1 MVNKLYLINVTK
13 KKTNKPR
20 RIFVMGRPAKID
32 EPTKTYS
39 LLMSVKQYDR
49 LSTHS
54 ERLQKKSREQVAV
67 SDLMREAIDIYL
79 EALDDDDYDGGQG
92 ETQSEN

>member
-1 MVNKLYLINVTK
+1 MA
-13 KKTNKPR
+13 
-20 RIFVMGRPAKID
+20 RPVKID

-49 LSTHS
+49 LAKHS
-54 ERLQKKSREQVAV
+54 ERLQKQSREQLAV

-79 EALDDDDYDGGQG
+79 GALDDEMDSDISD
-92 ETQSEN
+92 E

>member
-1 MVNKLYLINVTK
+1 MA
-13 KKTNKPR
+13 
-20 RIFVMGRPAKID
+20 RPVKID

-49 LSTHS
+49 LAEHS
-54 ERLQKKSREQVAV
+54 ERLQKKAREQLAV

-79 EALDDDDYDGGQG
+79 EALDDEMDSDISDEQ
-92 ETQSEN
+92 

>member
-1 MVNKLYLINVTK
+1 
-13 KKTNKPR
+13 
-20 RIFVMGRPAKID
+20 MGRPAKID

-49 LSTHS
+49 LSAHS

-79 EALDDDDYDGGQG
+79 EALDDDDYDGGQ
-92 ETQSEN
+92 SEKKSED

>member
-1 MVNKLYLINVTK
+1 
-13 KKTNKPR
+13 
-20 RIFVMGRPAKID
+20 MGRPTKID

-49 LSTHS
+49 LAEHS
-54 ERLQKKSREQVAV
+54 ERLQKLSREQVAV

-79 EALDDDDYDGGQG
+79 DALDEDVTD
-92 ETQSEN
+92 EK

>member
-1 MVNKLYLINVTK
+1 
-13 KKTNKPR
+13 
-20 RIFVMGRPAKID
+20 MGRPAKID

-49 LSTHS
+49 LAEHS
-54 ERLQKKSREQVAV
+54 ERLQKLSREQVAV

-79 EALDDDDYDGGQG
+79 DALDEDVTD
-92 ETQSEN
+92 EK

>member
-1 MVNKLYLINVTK
+1 ME
-13 KKTNKPR
+13 
-20 RIFVMGRPAKID
+20 RPAKID

-49 LSTHS
+49 LFTHS
-54 ERLQKKSREQVAV
+54 ERLQKKRREQVAV

-79 EALDDDDYDGGQG
+79 DALDDDDYDGGQG
-92 ETQSEN
+92 EAQSEN

>member
-1 MVNKLYLINVTK
+1 MA
-13 KKTNKPR
+13 
-20 RIFVMGRPAKID
+20 RPVKID

-49 LSTHS
+49 LAKHS
-54 ERLQKKSREQVAV
+54 ERLQKKSREQLAV

-79 EALDDDDYDGGQG
+79 GALDDEMDSDISDEQ
-92 ETQSEN
+92 